1 MPADDSVRKELTVVL
16 YPYTKCKH
24 VWKVGSRVQRNVI
37 CLYNDNHT
45 TRAQGLAL
53 NARTS
58 KSNKKERKSF
68 LQKDTKHCLLF
79 SVGKI
84 QPAEHAQPP
93 KEKTGLT
100 CFVSSFPWFSSSL
113 ALASHSAQKSTP
125 LHPTRQ
131 QHTVCEKGKWNWTVK
146 NIHRLRLTATR
157 SNRALILARTTPRRY
172 LLDLLTVYDRDP
184 RKLPT
189 RNGSG
194 TSTGTY

>member
-1 MPADDSVRKELTVVL
+1 MLSTQILMTKCKHTRSIIHGWRLITLVSLASPARRAHMQEKICHTMPADDSVRKELTVVL

-58 KSNKKERKSF
+58 NSNKKERKSF

-100 CFVSSFPWFSSSL
+100 CFVSSFP
-113 ALASHSAQKSTP
+113 
-125 LHPTRQ
+125 
-131 QHTVCEKGKWNWTVK
+131 
-146 NIHRLRLTATR
+146 
-157 SNRALILARTTPRRY
+157 
-172 LLDLLTVYDRDP
+172 
-184 RKLPT
+184 
-189 RNGSG
+189 
-194 TSTGTY
+194 